1 MDCMW
6 VVRIARRTTLLAS
19 AEDDILDAEDD
30 DDESDAS
37 VESDEV
43 VTDDIPTASVQSEEV
58 TESDAEKV
66 SSCCLNII
74 YITLYTSHHKEAY
87 SCSHYLTLPYLSGKA
102 CYRLALRPPVGPMCI
117 PELTVRLLKPLGVF
131 SRLQE

>member
-19 AEDDILDAEDD
+19 AEDDIVDGEDD

-74 YITLYTSHHKEAY
+74 SHCTHRITKKLILA
-87 SCSHYLTLPYLSGKA
+87 LITLPYLTFRGRRVTA
-102 CYRLALRPPVGPMCI
+102 
-117 PELTVRLLKPLGVF
+117 
-131 SRLQE
+131 